1 MEFSELKGRNV
12 LVTGGAGFIGSN
24 LIDRLAGEGARV
36 RSVLHRLPSCAAAA
50 NVEYINADLTL
61 MNDCRRVVAGADI
74 VCHCA
79 ASTSGAA
86 AIAGT
91 PLVHVTPNIVMT
103 SQLMEAAYLA
113 RVNRFLYI
121 SSSVAYPPSGNE
133 SVRENRAFEGQPYD
147 VYFGTGWNKRISE
160 ALAMFYAQKLKTPMS
175 CIVVRPS
182 NIFGPRDKFDA
193 KTSHVT
199 AALIRR
205 VVQRE
210 TPFAVWGTGNDIRDL
225 LYIDDFI
232 DGVMLALKCPETYFA
247 VNVSAGE
254 GYSVKRVIQILL
266 ELDGFQNA
274 NVCFD
279 ATKPQMIPVRLID
292 NALARE
298 KLGFKIRVGLE
309 EGLRR
314 TLAWYREHGK
324 TWPR

>member
-1 MEFSELKGRNV
+1 MQSLDLNGKTI

-24 LIDRLAGEGARV
+24 LIERLLTEGARV
-36 RSVLHRLPSCAAAA
+36 RAVLHTLPACL
-50 NVEYINADLTL
+50 NTTGVEYVKADLTL
-61 MNDCRRVVAGADI
+61 MADCVRVAQGVDI

-86 AIAGT
+86 AISAT

-103 SQLMEAAYLA
+103 AQLMEAAYLA
-113 RVNRFLYI
+113 GAKRFLYI
-121 SSSVAYPPSGNE
+121 SSSVAYPPSDKNA
-133 SVRENRAFEGQPYD
+133 VRESEAFDGQPYD

-232 DGVMLALKCPETYFA
+232 DGLMLALKSPETYLA
-247 VNVSAGE
+247 VNISAGE
-254 GYSVKRVIQILL
+254 GYSVKQVIQTLL

-274 NVCFD
+274 DVRFD
-279 ATKPQMIPVRLID
+279 TTKPQMIPVRLID
-292 NALARE
+292 NSLAKE
-298 KLGFKIRVGLE
+298 KLGFKVRVGLK

-314 TLAWYREHGK
+314 TLAWYRENGK

>member
-1 MEFSELKGRNV
+1 VDIPGKTI
-12 LVTGGAGFIGSN
+12 LVTGGAGFIGSH
-24 LIDRLAGEGARV
+24 LIERLLAAGARV
-36 RSVLHRLPSCAAAA
+36 RAVLHNLPQCLDTPG
-50 NVEYINADLTL
+50 VEYVQADLTH
-61 MNDCRRVVAGADI
+61 MDDCRRAVQGVDL

-86 AIAGT
+86 AIAST
-91 PLVHVTPNIVMT
+91 PLIHVTPNIVMT
-103 SQLMEAAYLA
+103 AQLMEAAYLA
-113 RVNRFLYI
+113 GAKRFLLV
-121 SSSVAYPPSGNE
+121 SSSVAYPPSNKIP
-133 SVRENRAFEGQPYD
+133 VREDDLFSGQPYD
-147 VYFGTGWNKRISE
+147 VYFGAGWNKRISE

-182 NIFGPRDKFDA
+182 NLFGPRDKFDA

-232 DGVMLALKCPETYFA
+232 DGLMLALKSPEIYLA
-247 VNVSAGE
+247 VNISAGE
-254 GYSVKRVIQILL
+254 GYSVKQVIQFLL

-274 NVCFD
+274 DVRFD
-279 ATKPQMIPVRLID
+279 PTKPQMIPLRLID
-292 NALARE
+292 NSLARE
-298 KLGFKIRVGLE
+298 KLGFQVSVGLK

>member
-1 MEFSELKGRNV
+1 MDIPGKTI
-12 LVTGGAGFIGSN
+12 LVTGGAGFIGSH
-24 LIDRLAGEGARV
+24 LIERLLAAGARV
-36 RSVLHRLPSCAAAA
+36 RAVLHNLPQCLDTPG
-50 NVEYINADLTL
+50 VEYVQADLTH
-61 MNDCRRVVAGADI
+61 MDDCRRAVQGVDL

-86 AIAGT
+86 AIAST
-91 PLVHVTPNIVMT
+91 PLIHVTPNIVMT
-103 SQLMEAAYLA
+103 AQLMEAAYLA
-113 RVNRFLYI
+113 GAKRFLLV
-121 SSSVAYPPSGNE
+121 SSSVAYPPSNKIP
-133 SVRENRAFEGQPYD
+133 VREDDLFSGQPYD
-147 VYFGTGWNKRISE
+147 VYFGAGWNKRISE

-182 NIFGPRDKFDA
+182 NLFGPRDKFDA

-232 DGVMLALKCPETYFA
+232 DGLMLALKSPETYLA
-247 VNVSAGE
+247 VNISAGE
-254 GYSVKRVIQILL
+254 GYSVKQVIQFLL

-274 NVCFD
+274 NVRFD
-279 ATKPQMIPVRLID
+279 PTKPQMIPLRLID
-292 NALARE
+292 NSLARE
-298 KLGFKIRVGLE
+298 KLGFQVSVGLK

>member
-1 MEFSELKGRNV
+1 MAFQIEGKTV
-12 LVTGGAGFIGSN
+12 LVTGGAGFIGSHLVERLLSEGCKVRASLHHGSP
-24 LIDRLAGEGARV
+24 LIGSPSVDYV
-36 RSVLHRLPSCAAAA
+36 RG
-50 NVEYINADLTL
+50 DLTL
-61 MNDCRRVVAGADI
+61 MEDCRRAVCGVDL

-79 ASTSGAA
+79 ASTSGAG

-113 RVNRFLYI
+113 GAKRFLYI
-121 SSSVAYPPSGNE
+121 SSSVAYPPS
-133 SVRENRAFEGQPYD
+133 ENPVQEDEVFNGQPYD
-147 VYFGTGWNKRISE
+147 VYFGAGWNKRISE

-193 KTSHVT
+193 RTSHVT

-210 TPFAVWGTGNDIRDL
+210 TPFTVWGTGNDIRDL

-232 DGVMLALKCPETYFA
+232 DGLMLALKAQETYLA
-247 VNVSAGE
+247 VNLSAGE
-254 GYSVKRVIQILL
+254 GCSIKQVIQILL

-274 NVCFD
+274 DVRFD
-279 ATKPQMIPVRLID
+279 PTKPQMIPVRLID

-298 KLGFKIRVGLE
+298 KLGFRMSVGLKD
-309 EGLRR
+309 GLRR

>member
-1 MEFSELKGRNV
+1 MAFDLNGKTV
-12 LVTGGAGFIGSN
+12 LVTGASGFIGSHLVERLLSEGCKLRAILHRGPP
-24 LIDRLAGEGARV
+24 LIDAPA
-36 RSVLHRLPSCAAAA
+36 
-50 NVEYINADLTL
+50 VEYIRGDLTL
-61 MNDCRRVVAGADI
+61 MEDCQRAVEGVDV

-103 SQLMEAAYLA
+103 SQLMEAAYLTGA
-113 RVNRFLYI
+113 KRFLYI
-121 SSSVAYPPSGNE
+121 SSSVAYPPSDDNPVLEGE
-133 SVRENRAFEGQPYD
+133 IFDGQPYD
-147 VYFGTGWNKRISE
+147 VYFGSGWNKRISE
-160 ALAMFYAQKLKTPMS
+160 ALAIFYAQKLKTPMS

-193 KTSHVT
+193 QTSHVT

-205 VVQRE
+205 VARRE
-210 TPFAVWGTGNDIRDL
+210 TPFAIWGTGNDIRDL

-232 DGVMLALKCPETYFA
+232 DGLMLALKSPETYLA
-247 VNVSAGE
+247 VNLSAGE
-254 GYSVKRVIQILL
+254 GCSVKQVIQILL
-266 ELDGFQNA
+266 ELDGFQDA
-274 NVCFD
+274 DVRFD
-279 ATKPQMIPVRLID
+279 PTKPQMIPVRLID
-292 NALARE
+292 NTLARE
-298 KLGFKIRVGLE
+298 QLAFRIRVGLK